1 MTVNIPMLR
10 GRMMEK
16 GYNVKT
22 LASKIGIDR
31 STLYRKLQEHGI
43 TLTVGEMHKIID
55 ALNLS
60 EDEMACIFLFKN
72 SQKREN

>member
-10 GRMMEK
+10 GRMVEK

-22 LASKIGIDR
+22 LASQIGIDR
-31 STLYRKLQEHGI
+31 STLYRKLQEQGI
-43 TLTVGEMHKIID
+43 NLTVGEMHKIIA

-60 EDEMACIFLFKN
+60 KDETACIFLFNN